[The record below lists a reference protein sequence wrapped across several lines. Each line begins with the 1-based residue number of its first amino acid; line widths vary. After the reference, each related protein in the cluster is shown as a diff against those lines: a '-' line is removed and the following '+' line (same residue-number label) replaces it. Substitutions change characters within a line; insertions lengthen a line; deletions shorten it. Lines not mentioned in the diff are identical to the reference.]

1 MGLDVKKSLL
11 KVIDEDGLVS
21 FIGDDILAGV
31 IKAKLQEIVADTST
45 PFDDMAFNYVYPKLE
60 EAVMAYLIKEIN
72 EFKAS
77 A

>member
-31 IKAKLQEIVADTST
+31 IKAKLQQIVSDTSN
-45 PFDDMAFNYVYPKLE
+45 PFDDMLLSVVYPKLE